1 MGTTMATYGDF
12 SSLFQLGVGIG
23 IGISLF
29 RAPVDL
35 RVSRL
40 ERLINGEITA
50 LRGTDVP
57 FAQKKRRDMMD
68 LRFRFIT
75 VRADLDRWQWPF
87 MVAAV
92 TGAALNLAGLVV
104 ATLDKDRA
112 VLTFDRWTLLFVS
125 IGWFLILLGALEV
138 LARVALRSVTRDFS
152 DIRARRATHIEVSN
166 GGRYSS

>member
-1 MGTTMATYGDF
+1 MAIYGDF
-12 SSLFQLGVGIG
+12 TSLLQLGVGIG

-40 ERLINGEITA
+40 GRMIDDEIAA

-57 FAQKKRRDMMD
+57 FAQKKRRDLMD

-92 TGAALNLAGLVV
+92 IGAAANLAELVV
-104 ATLDKDRA
+104 ATLDKDRPVCA
-112 VLTFDRWTLLFVS
+112 FDRWTLLFVS
-125 IGWFLILLGALEV
+125 IGWFLLLLAALEV
-138 LARVALRSVTRDFS
+138 LARVALRAIQQDFS
-152 DIRARRATHIEVSN
+152 ALQARRAMRAEVSTVPKTP
-166 GGRYSS
+166 G